1 NYPDSAL
8 YEPAVLRTIFLEF
21 ENADWE
27 AELFDFHDTDVDVP
41 ATLTV
46 DGKKY
51 PNVGVHF
58 RGMSSYMGVPAGL
71 KHSLHVSLDMADTKQ
86 RLYGYKTLNLLNSH
100 EDPSFLSTILYS
112 HVGRQYIPTPKANMV
127 KVV

>member
-1 NYPDSAL
+1 MGRRRCNAEARPKVSPADVKTYPDAPL
-8 YEPAVLRTIFLEF
+8 YEPTVLRTLFLEF
-21 ENADWE
+21 EDKDWE
-27 AELFDFHDTDVDVP
+27 AELADFHGTDVEVP

-71 KHSLHVSLDMADTKQ
+71 QAVAEPVA
-86 RLYGYKTLNLLNSH
+86 RLRRREAAAVRLQDAQPAQLRTRTRRS
-100 EDPSFLSTILYS
+100 
-112 HVGRQYIPTPKANMV
+112 
-127 KVV
+127 

>member
-1 NYPDSAL
+1 MQNYPDAKL
-8 YEPAVLRTIFLEF
+8 YEPTVLRTLFLEF

-27 AELFDFHDTDVDVP
+27 AELQDFHSTDVDVP

-58 RGMSSYMGVPAGL
+58 RGMSSYMGVPAG
-71 KHSLHVSLDMADTKQ
+71 SS
-86 RLYGYKTLNLLNSH
+86 
-100 EDPSFLSTILYS
+100 
-112 HVGRQYIPTPKANMV
+112 GR
-127 KVV
+127 